1 LGYAVRLRLTGTWD
15 FADRADKA
23 DFCGLT
29 ATFDYFF
36 YCSNT
41 IFFITAEGGKLKKWP
56 SGHKNPLYPLDPQK
70 PKYP

>member
-1 LGYAVRLRLTGTWD
+1 MLFGFASRGLWILRIE
-15 FADRADKA
+15 RIKRI
-23 DFCGLT
+23 FCGLT

-56 SGHKNPLYPLDPQK
+56 SGHKNPLYPLDPQN